1 MHSGHSAHTG
11 VREKKTYLGQCPE
24 NNCYIFRLE
33 SNAVL
38 DRDLYN
44 GRKIMF
50 ERMKEYFEEDG
61 AQPDEIQADR
71 ERAAVIVDENAV
83 QGKMLSSRTFP
94 RK

>member
-1 MHSGHSAHTG
+1 
-11 VREKKTYLGQCPE
+11 
-24 NNCYIFRLE
+24 
-33 SNAVL
+33 
-38 DRDLYN
+38 
-44 GRKIMF
+44 MF

-83 QGKMLSSRTFP
+83 QGKILSSRTFP